1 MATFFKTPRLF
12 RWLFHRRIWG
22 FSDSK
27 NVFLTFDDG
36 PTDEILPWILD
47 FLEKEHIKATFFCVG
62 ENAKNHPE
70 LMERIKMNGHSIGNH
85 TMRHEKGTNTTK
97 KDYLNS
103 IDEASKYTSSTLF
116 RPPYGRMPSHF
127 YRPVSEDYSII
138 MWSWLS
144 YDYNEKIPVSRIL
157 KKAKNIKGGDII
169 VLHDNVKVS
178 ERLKEILPQLVD
190 VIRKKGLEFAKIE

>member
-1 MATFFKTPRLF
+1 MATFFRTPRLF
-12 RWLFHRRIWG
+12 RWIFHRRIWG

-36 PTDEILPWILD
+36 PTEEILPWILD
-47 FLEKEHIKATFFCVG
+47 FLKKEQIKATFFCVG

-70 LMERIKMNGHSIGNH
+70 LMKRIKMDGHSIGNH
-85 TMRHEKGTNTTK
+85 TMRHEKGNNTAK

-103 IDEASKYTSSTLF
+103 IDEAKAYTSSTLF
-116 RPPYGRMPSHF
+116 RPPYGRMPVHYFKNIGES
-127 YRPVSEDYSII
+127 YKII

-157 KKAKNIKGGDII
+157 KKAENIKGGDVL
-169 VLHDNVKVS
+169 VLHDNVKVN
-178 ERLKEILPQLVD
+178 ERLKEILPPLVNI
-190 VIRKKGLEFAKIE
+190 IREKGLEFAKID